1 MNWLETVPRAAQGDI
16 AAWEALYTATR
27 REACFVALK
36 VCGTSQDAEDLTQE
50 AYLTA
55 FEKLP
60 QLQEAEKFS
69 SWLYMIVVNKCRDYL
84 KKKKPTLFTELQ
96 KDDAPAPDWTDDREE
111 NLPEVELDRQE
122 TVRLVAEMIDDLPED
137 QKLCLLL
144 YYSHPPLFPNPSIAN
159 QNLSCCVNAVCNGPC
174 IQPPHTLS
182 EPPRIQRH
190 MR

>member
-1 MNWLETVPRAAQGDI
+1 
-16 AAWEALYTATR
+16 
-27 REACFVALK
+27 
-36 VCGTSQDAEDLTQE
+36 
-50 AYLTA
+50 
-55 FEKLP
+55 
-60 QLQEAEKFS
+60 
-69 SWLYMIVVNKCRDYL
+69 MIVANKCRDYL
-84 KKKKPTLFTELQ
+84 KKEKPTLFTELQ
-96 KDDAPAPDWTDDREE
+96 KDDAPAPDWADDWEE

-159 QNLSCCVNAVCNGPC
+159 QNLSRCVNAVCNGSC

-182 EPPRIQRH
+182 EPQRIQRH